1 VSRPEPVAENGGS
14 VTIMVSVL
22 AGLAAGGVL
31 WFGGWRDLAD
41 IAWALA
47 VIVALVPLS
56 ITVAR
61 DLLNRK
67 TGVDLIALLAM
78 SGSLLLDQYLAGA
91 VIGLMLSGGQSL
103 EHYASTRARRE
114 LSALISRAPRIVHRY
129 EGGLLTE
136 PDIKDVRRGDLLLVK
151 PGEIVPVDG
160 VIANASAV
168 LDESAITG
176 EARPMERHAGDQ
188 VHSGVV
194 NAGSPFDMHALTTA
208 DDSTYAGIVRLVREA
223 QASKARF
230 VRLADRYALWFL
242 PLTLGVAAAAWAVS
256 GDPVRA
262 LAVLVVATPCP
273 LILAAPVA
281 IVAGIS
287 RAASRGVIVKGGG
300 ALEALAAARTL
311 VFDKT
316 GTLTAGAP
324 SVAAVEALGEIS
336 PEEVLRLAAS
346 LDQVSPHVF
355 ASGIVTAARNRGLVL
370 EFPREVRE
378 HAGRGIEGLV
388 GGRHVAVGQAR
399 WLSKERPLPDV
410 VSGLRRRVAMEGL
423 SSVYVA
429 LDGQFAGAM
438 VMDDPIR
445 PDTPDALRR
454 LREAGIARIV
464 VLSGDRD
471 QVARQVGRALGADEV
486 ISERTPAQKVQS
498 VLDERARAVTV
509 MVGDGVNDAPA
520 LAAADV
526 GVAMGARGA
535 TASSEAA
542 DVVIVLDRLDRIADA
557 ILIARRARSI
567 ALQSVM
573 AGMGLSVAGM
583 LMATIG
589 VLPPIA
595 GAIFQE
601 VIDVAVVLNAL
612 RALRGGE
619 TGAGGETRT
628 GRAEG
633 PWAHG
638 GRGGI
643 VQLEKKV

>member
-1 VSRPEPVAENGGS
+1 MTRPEPVAENGGS
-14 VTIMVSVL
+14 VTIMASVL

-31 WFGGWRDLAD
+31 WFAGRHDLAD

-47 VIVALVPLS
+47 VLVALVPLS
-56 ITVAR
+56 ISVAH

-78 SGSLLLDQYLAGA
+78 SGALGLDQYLAGA

-114 LSALISRAPRIVHRY
+114 LSALLSRAPRVVHRY
-129 EGGLLTE
+129 ESGVLTE
-136 PDIKDVRRGDLLLVK
+136 PDIKDVKRGDLLLVK

-160 VIANASAV
+160 VIANESAI

-176 EARPMERHAGDQ
+176 EARPVEKRTGDH

-208 DDSTYAGIVRLVREA
+208 DESTYAGIVRLVQEA

-230 VRLADRYALWFL
+230 VRLADRFALWFL
-242 PLTLGVAAAAWAVS
+242 PLTLGVAAVAWAVS

-300 ALEALAAARTL
+300 ALEALAGARTL

-316 GTLTAGAP
+316 GTLTAGTP
-324 SVAAVEALGEIS
+324 SVSAVEALGEIP

-346 LDQVSPHVF
+346 LDQVSAHVF

-370 EFPREVRE
+370 EFPREVHE

-399 WLSKERPLPDV
+399 WLARDRPLPDA
-410 VSGLRRRVAMEGL
+410 VSGLRRRIAMEGL

-445 PDTPDALRR
+445 PETPDALRR

-464 VLSGDRD
+464 LLSGDRD
-471 QVARQVGRALGADEV
+471 QVAQQVGRALGADEV

-498 VLDERARAVTV
+498 VLDERAHAVTV

-542 DVVIVLDRLDRIADA
+542 DVVILLDRLDRVADA

-567 ALQSVM
+567 AMQSVV

-583 LMATIG
+583 LLATMG

-612 RALRGGE
+612 RALRGGDVP
-619 TGAGGETRT
+619 AGGLTRT

-633 PWAHG
+633 PWALG

-643 VQLEKKV
+643 VAMEKKL

>member
-1 VSRPEPVAENGGS
+1 VSRPEPIAENGGS
-14 VTIMVSVL
+14 ATIMVSVL
-22 AGLAAGGVL
+22 AGLAAGGAL
-31 WFGGWRDLAD
+31 WIAGLRDLAD

-47 VIVALVPLS
+47 VLIALIPLS

-78 SGSLLLDQYLAGA
+78 SGSLVLDQYLAGA
-91 VIGLMLSGGQSL
+91 VIGLMLSGGQAL
-103 EHYASTRARRE
+103 EHYASGRARRE
-114 LSALISRAPRIVHRY
+114 LSALISRAPHVVHRY
-129 EGGLLTE
+129 VDGRLTE
-136 PDIKDVRRGDLLLVK
+136 PDIKDVRHGDLLLVK

-160 VIANASAV
+160 VIAGESAI

-176 EARPMERHAGDQ
+176 ESRPVEKHAGDK
-188 VHSGVV
+188 VPSGVV

-208 DDSTYAGIVRLVREA
+208 DESTYAGIVRLVREA
-223 QASKARF
+223 QASRARF
-230 VRLADRYALWFL
+230 VRLADRFALWFL
-242 PLTLGVAAAAWAVS
+242 PLTLAVAAIAWAVS

-287 RAASRGVIVKGGG
+287 RAASRGVIVKNGG

-316 GTLTAGAP
+316 GTLTTGTP
-324 SVAAVEALGEIS
+324 TVAAVEALGEIS

-355 ASGIVTAARNRGLVL
+355 ASGIVTAARVRGLVL
-370 EFPREVRE
+370 EFPREVHE

-399 WLSKERPLPDV
+399 WLAKGASMPEP
-410 VSGLRRRVAMEGL
+410 VSGLRRRIAMEGL
-423 SSVYVA
+423 SSVYVT

-445 PDTPDALRR
+445 PDTPEALRR
-454 LREAGIARIV
+454 LRDAGIARIV

-471 QVARQVGRALGADEV
+471 QVSQQVGRSLGADAV
-486 ISERTPAQKVQS
+486 ISERTPAQKVQA
-498 VLDERARAVTV
+498 VQDERARAATM

-542 DVVIVLDRLDRIADA
+542 DVVIVLDRLDRVADA

-567 ALQSVM
+567 AMQSVVAGMALSM
-573 AGMGLSVAGM
+573 AGML
-583 LMATIG
+583 LATVG

-612 RALRGGE
+612 RALGGGGLPAGDRTLRDGAERPWPHDVRGRMVE
-619 TGAGGETRT
+619 M
-628 GRAEG
+628 
-633 PWAHG
+633 
-638 GRGGI
+638 
-643 VQLEKKV
+643 VKKL

>member
-1 VSRPEPVAENGGS
+1 VSRPQPLTENGGS
-14 VTIMVSVL
+14 VTILVSVL
-22 AGLAAGGVL
+22 VGLAAGGAL
-31 WFGGWRDLAD
+31 WIAGWHDLAD
-41 IAWALA
+41 VAWALA
-47 VIVALVPLS
+47 VFTALVPLS
-56 ITVAR
+56 ISVAR
-61 DLLNRK
+61 DLLERR

-78 SGSLLLDQYLAGA
+78 SGSLVLDQYLAGA
-91 VIGLMLSGGQSL
+91 VIGLMLSGGQAL

-114 LSALISRAPRIVHRY
+114 LSALLSRAPRIVHRY
-129 EGGLLTE
+129 ENGLLTE
-136 PDIKDVRRGDLLLVK
+136 PDIKDVKRGDLLLVK

-160 VIANASAV
+160 VIANESAV

-176 EARPMERHAGDQ
+176 EARPVEKQAGEH

-208 DDSTYAGIVRLVREA
+208 DESTYAGIVRLVREA
-223 QASKARF
+223 QASRARF
-230 VRLADRYALWFL
+230 VRLADRFALWFL
-242 PLTLGVAAAAWAVS
+242 PLTLAISAVAWAVS

-287 RAASRGVIVKGGG
+287 RAASRGVIVKGGA
-300 ALEALAAARTL
+300 ALETLAAARTL

-316 GTLTAGAP
+316 GTLTTGTP
-324 SVAAVEALGEIS
+324 SVAAVEALGEI
-336 PEEVLRLAAS
+336 PPDEVLRLAAS

-355 ASGIVTAARNRGLVL
+355 ASGIVAAARSRGLTL
-370 EFPREVRE
+370 EFPREVHE

-399 WLSKERPLPDV
+399 WLARERPLPEP
-410 VSGLRRRVAMEGL
+410 VSGLRRRIAMEGL

-429 LDGQFAGAM
+429 LDGQLAGAM

-454 LREAGIARIV
+454 LRDAGILRIV

-471 QVARQVGRALGADEV
+471 QVAQQVGRSLGADAV
-486 ISERTPAQKVQS
+486 ISERTPAQKVQA
-498 VLDERARAVTV
+498 VLDERANAVTV

-542 DVVIVLDRLDRIADA
+542 DVVIVLDRLDRVADA
-557 ILIARRARSI
+557 ILIARRARAI
-567 ALQSVM
+567 AMQSVV
-573 AGMGLSVAGM
+573 AGMALSVAGM
-583 LMATIG
+583 LLATAG
-589 VLPPIA
+589 ALPPIA

-612 RALRGGE
+612 RALGGGDV
-619 TGAGGETRT
+619 TAAGGTLPE
-628 GRAEG
+628 GAER
-633 PWAHG
+633 PWPQR
-638 GRGGI
+638 GRGEI
-643 VQLEKKV
+643 VEAERKL